1 MHTPVF
7 QIDPKSILARA
18 PRIVN
23 SFSDGHWALMGELE
37 NEAKSILSREI
48 SNDEI
53 PRIKTFLK
61 KVVYLKRP
69 HNSFPELSRRLDESE
84 EEILKAFNSIRKVSS
99 LDYNVFDSIAKIPY
113 FGLTGRRSFA
123 SAIMR
128 LASPNAFG
136 IIDWRNLAV
145 LGGCKRFDGLTNP
158 PVTFNNI
165 SCKEIMDNRGCI
177 FYDDTLYIE
186 YNNLLRKL
194 AEESGLNCS
203 EIDLVIWV
211 YSLEKE
217 MPIGALP
224 KTTLFESIFVT
235 GIEQNRSNMI
245 SKPDSRR
252 SIIDSVISK
261 YLSRMM
267 DDGYQTDDALRAEL
281 SAIFNF
287 IAKECEI
294 FSQHKAK
301 TRGQRSNLKDIYD
314 SLRIM
319 ARSNQGEKILV
330 KWHNWED
337 KLSPGSQSYSH
348 LNLPTN
354 MILTGYL
361 VLEDIVDV
369 RKWIESKYDDGSLEP
384 KHH

>member
-1 MHTPVF
+1 
-7 QIDPKSILARA
+7 
-18 PRIVN
+18 
-23 SFSDGHWALMGELE
+23 
-37 NEAKSILSREI
+37 
-48 SNDEI
+48 
-53 PRIKTFLK
+53 
-61 KVVYLKRP
+61 
-69 HNSFPELSRRLDESE
+69 
-84 EEILKAFNSIRKVSS
+84 
-99 LDYNVFDSIAKIPY
+99 
-113 FGLTGRRSFA
+113 
-123 SAIMR
+123 
-128 LASPNAFG
+128 
-136 IIDWRNLAV
+136 
-145 LGGCKRFDGLTNP
+145 
-158 PVTFNNI
+158 
-165 SCKEIMDNRGCI
+165 MDNRGCI

-224 KTTLFESIFVT
+224 RTTLFESIFVT

-252 SIIDSVISK
+252 SIIDSVIAK

-361 VLEDIVDV
+361 VLEDIVEV

-384 KHH
+384 KQH